1 MSKDNEILDIL
12 VKEVM
17 DRLNNS
23 DLSNNNSTNQDEN
36 NHGVF
41 SCVDKAVAAAK
52 KAQSELFRM
61 SLSDRKKI
69 TDAIRENLR
78 PEVENLAS
86 MVVEETGMG
95 RVSDKIEKNLSA
107 INNTPGIEDLPT
119 SALSGDRGLT
129 LLELSPFGVIGS
141 ITPSTN
147 PTETVINNS
156 IGMICAGNS
165 VVFSPHP
172 GAYKATNY
180 TVKRINDAIIKAGGP
195 KNLVVTIDEPS
206 REKTAKLSSHPDIR
220 MLVATG
226 GPGIVKYVL
235 SSGKKAIGAGAGN
248 PPAIVDQTANIEKAV
263 NDIILGSSF
272 DNNLP
277 CTSEK
282 EAIVCDEVFEYFIFN
297 MKGHELTYHIEDEHI
312 IEKLRNLV
320 IVDGSPNKKYTG
332 KDASFILNE
341 IGINVNDD
349 IRLITCVT
357 DFNHDFVQHE
367 LLMPI
372 LPIVRAKDR
381 IEALDLAIK
390 AEHGNRHTAICHSKD
405 IEFLSLAAKELQTT
419 IFVKN
424 APSYA
429 GIGIGGEGYTTF
441 TIAGPTGEGLTSTKT
456 FCRHR
461 RCTLVDGFNI
471 R

>member
-1 MSKDNEILDIL
+1 MKIDENVLDCI

-17 DRLNNS
+17 NS
-23 DLSNNNSTNQDEN
+23 LEGKLDAGQTG
-36 NHGVF
+36 GVF
-41 SCVDKAVAAAK
+41 TDVNEAVAAAK
-52 KAQSELFRM
+52 KAQRQLFRM
-61 SLSDRKKI
+61 TLADRKKI
-69 TDAIRENLR
+69 TDAIRQDLVGH
-78 PEVENLAS
+78 VEELS
-86 MVVEETGMG
+86 RMTVEETKMG
-95 RVSDKIEKNLSA
+95 RLEDKIQKNRAALL
-107 INNTPGIEDLPT
+107 NTPGIEDLPT
-119 SALSGDRGLT
+119 SVFSGDRGLT

-147 PTETVINNS
+147 PTETVICNC

-172 GAYKATNY
+172 GAYRVTNY
-180 TVKRINDAIIKAGGP
+180 TVQLINKAILKAGGP
-195 KNLVVTIDEPS
+195 ENLVVTLSEPS
-206 REKTAKLSSHPDIR
+206 LDKSNQLMKHPDIR

-226 GPGIVKYVL
+226 GPGIVKTVL

-248 PPAIVDQTANIEKAV
+248 PPALVDQTADIEKAV
-263 NDIILGSSF
+263 KNIVAGCCF

-282 EAIVCDEVFEYFIFN
+282 EAIVVDEVFEYFVFN
-297 MKGHELTYHIEDEHI
+297 MKNHPETYFLEDPSQIEALR
-312 IEKLRNLV
+312 KLV
-320 IVDGSPNKKYTG
+320 VKDGKPNKDYTG
-332 KDASFILNE
+332 KNAAYILE
-341 IGINVNDD
+341 KIGIQASEK
-349 IRLITCVT
+349 IKLISCVA
-357 DFNHDFVQHE
+357 DFNHDFVQLE

-381 IEALDLAIK
+381 EEALEMGLE

-405 IEFLSLAAKELQTT
+405 IDFLSLTAKEMQTT

-424 APSYA
+424 APSFA

-441 TIAGPTGEGLTSTKT
+441 TIAGPTGEGLTSTKSY
-456 FCRHR
+456 CRHR

>member
-1 MSKDNEILDIL
+1 MSIDEKLIDSIVKDVINSLEGKKEETEEI
-12 VKEVM
+12 
-17 DRLNNS
+17 
-23 DLSNNNSTNQDEN
+23 
-36 NHGVF
+36 GVF
-41 SCVDKAVAAAK
+41 TDVNAAVAAAK
-52 KAQSELFRM
+52 KAQQQLFRM
-61 SLSDRKKI
+61 TLADRKRI
-69 TDAIRENLR
+69 TDCIRN
-78 PEVENLAS
+78 EVGGHVEELS
-86 MVVEETGMG
+86 KMTVEETKMG
-95 RVSDKIEKNLSA
+95 RVEDKIEKNKAALY
-107 INNTPGIEDLPT
+107 NTPGIEDLP
-119 SALSGDRGLT
+119 SSVFSGDRGLT

-147 PTETVINNS
+147 PTETVICNC

-172 GAYKATNY
+172 GAYKVTNY
-180 TVKRINDAIIKAGGP
+180 TVKLINQAIAKAGGP
-195 KNLVVTIDEPS
+195 ENLVVTLSEPS
-206 REKTAKLSSHPDIR
+206 LEKSNELMHHPDIR

-226 GPGIVKYVL
+226 GPAIVKTVL

-263 NDIILGSSF
+263 KNIVDGCAF

-282 EAIVCDEVFEYFIFN
+282 EAIVVDEVFEYFVFN
-297 MKGHELTYHIEDEHI
+297 MKNHPKTYFLEDAGQIEAL
-312 IEKLRNLV
+312 KNLV
-320 IVDGSPNKKYTG
+320 VKDGKPNKDFTG
-332 KDASFILNE
+332 RNASYILKQ
-341 IGINVNDD
+341 IGIEADD
-349 IRLITCVT
+349 RIKLISCVT
-357 DFNHDFVQHE
+357 DFGHEFVQLE

-381 IEALDLAIK
+381 DQALELALE

-405 IEFLSLAAKELQTT
+405 IEFLSVAAKEMQTT

-429 GIGIGGEGYTTF
+429 GIGIGGEGYSTF

-456 FCRHR
+456 YCRHR

>member
-1 MSKDNEILDIL
+1 MKIDENVLDCI

-17 DRLNNS
+17 NS
-23 DLSNNNSTNQDEN
+23 LEGKSDAGQTG
-36 NHGVF
+36 GVF
-41 SCVDKAVAAAK
+41 TDVNEAVAAAK
-52 KAQSELFRM
+52 KAQRQLFRM
-61 SLSDRKKI
+61 TLADRKKI
-69 TDAIRENLR
+69 TDAIRQDLVGH
-78 PEVENLAS
+78 VEELS
-86 MVVEETGMG
+86 RMTVEETKMG
-95 RVSDKIEKNLSA
+95 RLEDKIQKNRAALL
-107 INNTPGIEDLPT
+107 NTPGIEDLPT
-119 SALSGDRGLT
+119 SVFSGDRGLT

-147 PTETVINNS
+147 PTETVICNC

-172 GAYKATNY
+172 GAYRVTNY
-180 TVKRINDAIIKAGGP
+180 TVQLINKAILKAGGP
-195 KNLVVTIDEPS
+195 ENLVVTLSEPS
-206 REKTAKLSSHPDIR
+206 LDKSNQLMKHPDIR

-226 GPGIVKYVL
+226 GPGIVKTVL

-248 PPAIVDQTANIEKAV
+248 PPALVDQTADIEKAV
-263 NDIILGSSF
+263 KNIVAGCCF

-282 EAIVCDEVFEYFIFN
+282 EAIVVDEVFEYFVFN
-297 MKGHELTYHIEDEHI
+297 MKNHPETYFLEDPSQIEALR
-312 IEKLRNLV
+312 KLV
-320 IVDGSPNKKYTG
+320 VKDGKPNKDYTG
-332 KDASFILNE
+332 KNAAYILE
-341 IGINVNDD
+341 KIGIQASEK
-349 IRLITCVT
+349 IKLISCVT
-357 DFNHDFVQHE
+357 DFNHDFVQLE

-381 IEALDLAIK
+381 EEALEMGLE

-405 IEFLSLAAKELQTT
+405 IDFLSLTAKEMQTT

-424 APSYA
+424 APSFA

-441 TIAGPTGEGLTSTKT
+441 TIAGPTGEGLTSTKSY
-456 FCRHR
+456 CRHR

>member
-1 MSKDNEILDIL
+1 MKIDENVLDCI

-17 DRLNNS
+17 NS
-23 DLSNNNSTNQDEN
+23 LEGKSDAGQTG
-36 NHGVF
+36 GVF
-41 SCVDKAVAAAK
+41 TDVNEAVAAAK
-52 KAQSELFRM
+52 KAQRQLFRM
-61 SLSDRKKI
+61 TLADRKKI
-69 TDAIRENLR
+69 TDTIRQDLVGH
-78 PEVENLAS
+78 VEELS
-86 MVVEETGMG
+86 RMTVEETKMG
-95 RVSDKIEKNLSA
+95 RLEDKIQKNRAALL
-107 INNTPGIEDLPT
+107 NTPGIEDLPT
-119 SALSGDRGLT
+119 SVFSGDRGLT

-147 PTETVINNS
+147 PTETVICNC

-172 GAYKATNY
+172 GAYRVTNY
-180 TVKRINDAIIKAGGP
+180 TVQLINKAILKAGGP
-195 KNLVVTIDEPS
+195 ENLVVTLSEPS
-206 REKTAKLSSHPDIR
+206 LDKSNQLMKHPDIR

-226 GPGIVKYVL
+226 GPGIVKTVL

-248 PPAIVDQTANIEKAV
+248 PPALVDQTADIEKAV
-263 NDIILGSSF
+263 KNIVAGCCF

-282 EAIVCDEVFEYFIFN
+282 EAIVVDEVFEYFVFN
-297 MKGHELTYHIEDEHI
+297 MKNHPETYFLEDPSQIEALR
-312 IEKLRNLV
+312 KLV
-320 IVDGSPNKKYTG
+320 VKDGKPNKDYTG
-332 KDASFILNE
+332 KNAAYILE
-341 IGINVNDD
+341 KIGIQASGK
-349 IRLITCVT
+349 IKLISCVA
-357 DFNHDFVQHE
+357 DFNHDFVQLE

-381 IEALDLAIK
+381 EEALEMGLE

-405 IEFLSLAAKELQTT
+405 IDFLSLTAKEMQTT

-424 APSYA
+424 APSFA

-441 TIAGPTGEGLTSTKT
+441 TIAGPTGEGLTSTKSY
-456 FCRHR
+456 CRHR

>member
-1 MSKDNEILDIL
+1 MKIDENVLDCI

-17 DRLNNS
+17 NS
-23 DLSNNNSTNQDEN
+23 LEGKTDAGQTG
-36 NHGVF
+36 GVF
-41 SCVDKAVAAAK
+41 TDVNEAVAAAK
-52 KAQSELFRM
+52 KAQRQLFRM
-61 SLSDRKKI
+61 TLADRKKI
-69 TDAIRENLR
+69 TDAIRQDLVGH
-78 PEVENLAS
+78 VEELS
-86 MVVEETGMG
+86 RMTVEETKMG
-95 RVSDKIEKNLSA
+95 RLEDKIQKNRAALL
-107 INNTPGIEDLPT
+107 NTPGIEDLPT
-119 SALSGDRGLT
+119 SVFSGDRGLT

-147 PTETVINNS
+147 PTETVICNC

-172 GAYKATNY
+172 GAYRVTNY
-180 TVKRINDAIIKAGGP
+180 TVQLINKAILKAGGP
-195 KNLVVTIDEPS
+195 ENLVVTLSEPS
-206 REKTAKLSSHPDIR
+206 LDKSNQLMKHPDIR

-226 GPGIVKYVL
+226 GPGIVKTVL

-248 PPAIVDQTANIEKAV
+248 PPALVDQTADIEKAV
-263 NDIILGSSF
+263 KNIVAGCCF

-282 EAIVCDEVFEYFIFN
+282 EAIVVDEVFEYFVFN
-297 MKGHELTYHIEDEHI
+297 MKNHPETYFLEDLSQIEALR
-312 IEKLRNLV
+312 KLV
-320 IVDGSPNKKYTG
+320 VKDGKPNKDYTG
-332 KDASFILNE
+332 KNAAYILE
-341 IGINVNDD
+341 KIGIQASEK
-349 IRLITCVT
+349 IKLISCVT
-357 DFNHDFVQHE
+357 DFNHDFVQLE

-381 IEALDLAIK
+381 EEALEMGLE

-405 IEFLSLAAKELQTT
+405 IDFLSLTAKEMQTT

-424 APSYA
+424 APSFA

-441 TIAGPTGEGLTSTKT
+441 TIAGPTGEGLTSTKSY
-456 FCRHR
+456 CRHR

>member
-1 MSKDNEILDIL
+1 MSIDEKLIDSIVKDVINSLEGKKEET
-12 VKEVM
+12 KEV
-17 DRLNNS
+17 
-23 DLSNNNSTNQDEN
+23 
-36 NHGVF
+36 GVF
-41 SCVDKAVAAAK
+41 TDVNAAVAAAK
-52 KAQSELFRM
+52 KAQQQLFRM
-61 SLSDRKKI
+61 TLADRKRI
-69 TDAIRENLR
+69 TDCIRN
-78 PEVENLAS
+78 EVGGHVEELS
-86 MVVEETGMG
+86 KMTVEETKMG
-95 RVSDKIEKNLSA
+95 RVEDKIEKNKAALY
-107 INNTPGIEDLPT
+107 NTPGIEDLP
-119 SALSGDRGLT
+119 SSVFSGDRGLT

-147 PTETVINNS
+147 PTETVICNCL
-156 IGMICAGNS
+156 GMICAGNS

-172 GAYKATNY
+172 GAYKVTNY
-180 TVKRINDAIIKAGGP
+180 TVKLINQAIAKAGGP
-195 KNLVVTIDEPS
+195 ENLVVTLSEPS
-206 REKTAKLSSHPDIR
+206 LEKSNELMHHPDIR

-226 GPGIVKYVL
+226 GPAIVKTVL

-263 NDIILGSSF
+263 KNIVDGCAF

-282 EAIVCDEVFEYFIFN
+282 EAIVVDEVFEYFVFN
-297 MKGHELTYHIEDEHI
+297 MKNHPQTYFLEDAGQIEALKNLVVKDGKPNKDFTGRNASYILKQIGIEADDRIKLISCVADFGHE
-312 IEKLRNLV
+312 
-320 IVDGSPNKKYTG
+320 
-332 KDASFILNE
+332 
-341 IGINVNDD
+341 
-349 IRLITCVT
+349 
-357 DFNHDFVQHE
+357 FVQLE

-381 IEALDLAIK
+381 DQALELALE

-405 IEFLSLAAKELQTT
+405 IEFLSVAAKEMQTT

-429 GIGIGGEGYTTF
+429 GIGIGGEGYSTF

-456 FCRHR
+456 YCRHR

>member
-1 MSKDNEILDIL
+1 MSIDEKLIDSIVKDVMNSLEGK
-12 VKEVM
+12 KEETEEV
-17 DRLNNS
+17 
-23 DLSNNNSTNQDEN
+23 
-36 NHGVF
+36 GVF
-41 SCVDKAVAAAK
+41 TDVNVAVAAAK
-52 KAQSELFRM
+52 KAQQQLFRM
-61 SLSDRKKI
+61 TLADRKRI
-69 TDAIRENLR
+69 TDCIRN
-78 PEVENLAS
+78 EVGGHVEELS
-86 MVVEETGMG
+86 KMTVEETKMG
-95 RVSDKIEKNLSA
+95 RVEDKIEKNKAALY
-107 INNTPGIEDLPT
+107 NTPGIEDLP
-119 SALSGDRGLT
+119 SSVFSGDRGLT

-147 PTETVINNS
+147 PTETVICNC

-172 GAYKATNY
+172 GAYKVTNY
-180 TVKRINDAIIKAGGP
+180 TVKLINQAIAKAGGP
-195 KNLVVTIDEPS
+195 ENLVVTLSEPS
-206 REKTAKLSSHPDIR
+206 LEKSNELMHHPDIR

-226 GPGIVKYVL
+226 GPAIVKTVL

-263 NDIILGSSF
+263 KNIVDGCSF

-282 EAIVCDEVFEYFIFN
+282 EAIVVDEVFEYFVFN
-297 MKGHELTYHIEDEHI
+297 MKNHPKTYFLEDAGQIEAL
-312 IEKLRNLV
+312 KNLV
-320 IVDGSPNKKYTG
+320 VKDGKPNKDFTG
-332 KDASFILNE
+332 RNASYILKQ
-341 IGINVNDD
+341 IGIEADD
-349 IRLITCVT
+349 RIKLISCVT
-357 DFNHDFVQHE
+357 DFGHEFVQLE

-381 IEALDLAIK
+381 DQALELALE

-405 IEFLSLAAKELQTT
+405 IEFLSVAAKEMQTT

-429 GIGIGGEGYTTF
+429 GIGIGGEGYSTF

-456 FCRHR
+456 YCRHR

>member
-1 MSKDNEILDIL
+1 MIDENIINCI

-17 DRLNNS
+17 ESLESKTD
-23 DLSNNNSTNQDEN
+23 QGQGK
-36 NHGVF
+36 GVF
-41 SCVDKAVAAAK
+41 TDVNAAVAAAK
-52 KAQSELFRM
+52 KSQRQLFRM
-61 SLSDRKKI
+61 TLADRKKI
-69 TDAIRENLR
+69 TDTIRQDLSGH
-78 PEVENLAS
+78 VEELS
-86 MVVEETGMG
+86 KMTVEETNMG
-95 RVSDKIEKNLSA
+95 RLEDKIQKNKAALW
-107 INNTPGIEDLPT
+107 NTPGIEDLPT
-119 SALSGDRGLT
+119 SVFSGDRGLT

-147 PTETVINNS
+147 PTETVICNS

-172 GAYKATNY
+172 GAYRVTNY
-180 TVKRINDAIIKAGGP
+180 TVELINQAILKAGGP
-195 KNLVVTIDEPS
+195 ENLVVTLSEPS
-206 REKTAKLSSHPDIR
+206 LEKSNELMNHPDIR

-226 GPGIVKYVL
+226 GPGIVKTVL

-248 PPAIVDQTANIEKAV
+248 PPAIVDQTADIEKAAKNIV
-263 NDIILGSSF
+263 EGCCF

-282 EAIVCDEVFEYFIFN
+282 EAIVVDEVFEYFVFN
-297 MKGHELTYHIEDEHI
+297 MKNHPQTYFLEDAGQI
-312 IEKLRNLV
+312 NDLKNLV
-320 IVDGSPNKKYTG
+320 VKDGKPNKDYTG
-332 KDASFILNE
+332 KNAAYILNK
-341 IGINVNDD
+341 IGIPVDEK
-349 IRLITCVT
+349 IKLITCVT
-357 DFNHDFVQHE
+357 DFDHEFVQLE

-381 IEALDLAIK
+381 KEALDLALE

-405 IEFLSLAAKELQTT
+405 IEFLSLAAKEMQTT

-441 TIAGPTGEGLTSTKT
+441 TIAGPTGEGLTSTKSY
-456 FCRHR
+456 CRHR

>member
-1 MSKDNEILDIL
+1 MSIDEKLIDSIVKDVINSLEGKKEETEEI
-12 VKEVM
+12 
-17 DRLNNS
+17 
-23 DLSNNNSTNQDEN
+23 
-36 NHGVF
+36 GVF
-41 SCVDKAVAAAK
+41 TDVNAAVAAAK
-52 KAQSELFRM
+52 KAQQQLFRM
-61 SLSDRKKI
+61 TLADRKRI
-69 TDAIRENLR
+69 TDCIRN
-78 PEVENLAS
+78 EVGGHVEELS
-86 MVVEETGMG
+86 KMTVEETKMG
-95 RVSDKIEKNLSA
+95 RVEDKIEKNKAALY
-107 INNTPGIEDLPT
+107 NTPGIEDLP
-119 SALSGDRGLT
+119 SSVFSGDRGLT

-147 PTETVINNS
+147 PTETVICNC

-172 GAYKATNY
+172 GAYKVTNY
-180 TVKRINDAIIKAGGP
+180 TVKLINQAIAKAGGP
-195 KNLVVTIDEPS
+195 ENLVVTLSEPS
-206 REKTAKLSSHPDIR
+206 LEKSNELMHHPDIR

-226 GPGIVKYVL
+226 GPAIVKTVL

-263 NDIILGSSF
+263 KNIVDGCAF

-282 EAIVCDEVFEYFIFN
+282 EAIVVDEVFEYFVFN
-297 MKGHELTYHIEDEHI
+297 MKNHPKTYFLEDAGQIEAL
-312 IEKLRNLV
+312 KNLV
-320 IVDGSPNKKYTG
+320 VKDGKPNKDFTG
-332 KDASFILNE
+332 RNASYILKQ
-341 IGINVNDD
+341 IGIEADD
-349 IRLITCVT
+349 RIKLISCVT
-357 DFNHDFVQHE
+357 DFGHEFVQLE

-381 IEALDLAIK
+381 DQALELALE

-405 IEFLSLAAKELQTT
+405 IEFLSVAAKEMQTT

-429 GIGIGGEGYTTF
+429 GIGIGGEGYSTF

-456 FCRHR
+456 YCRHR
-461 RCTLVDGFNI
+461 GCTLVDGFNI

>member
-1 MSKDNEILDIL
+1 MSIDEKLIDSIVKDVINSLEGKKEETEEI
-12 VKEVM
+12 
-17 DRLNNS
+17 
-23 DLSNNNSTNQDEN
+23 
-36 NHGVF
+36 GVF
-41 SCVDKAVAAAK
+41 TDVNAAVAAAK
-52 KAQSELFRM
+52 KAQQQLFRM
-61 SLSDRKKI
+61 TLADRKRI
-69 TDAIRENLR
+69 TDCIRN
-78 PEVENLAS
+78 EVGGHVEELS
-86 MVVEETGMG
+86 KMTVEETKMG
-95 RVSDKIEKNLSA
+95 RVEDKIEKNKAALY
-107 INNTPGIEDLPT
+107 NTPGIEDLP
-119 SALSGDRGLT
+119 SSVFSGDRGLT

-147 PTETVINNS
+147 PTETVICNC

-172 GAYKATNY
+172 GAYKVTNY
-180 TVKRINDAIIKAGGP
+180 TVKIINQAIAKAGGP
-195 KNLVVTIDEPS
+195 ENLVVTLSEPS
-206 REKTAKLSSHPDIR
+206 LEKSNELMRHPDIR

-226 GPGIVKYVL
+226 GPAIVKTVL

-263 NDIILGSSF
+263 KNIVDGCAF

-282 EAIVCDEVFEYFIFN
+282 EAIVVDEVFEYFVFN
-297 MKGHELTYHIEDEHI
+297 MKNHPQTYFLEDAGQIEAL
-312 IEKLRNLV
+312 KNLV
-320 IVDGSPNKKYTG
+320 VKDGKPNKDFTG
-332 KDASFILNE
+332 RNASYILKQ
-341 IGINVNDD
+341 IGIEADD
-349 IRLITCVT
+349 RIKLISCVT
-357 DFNHDFVQHE
+357 DFGHEFVQLE

-381 IEALDLAIK
+381 DQALELGLE

-405 IEFLSLAAKELQTT
+405 IEFLSVAAKEMQTT

-429 GIGIGGEGYTTF
+429 GIGIGGEGYSTF

-456 FCRHR
+456 YCRHR

>member
-1 MSKDNEILDIL
+1 MSIDEKLIDSIVKDVINSLEGK
-12 VKEVM
+12 KEEREEV
-17 DRLNNS
+17 
-23 DLSNNNSTNQDEN
+23 
-36 NHGVF
+36 GVF
-41 SCVDKAVAAAK
+41 TDVNAAVAAAK
-52 KAQSELFRM
+52 KAQQQLFRM
-61 SLSDRKKI
+61 TLADRKRI
-69 TDAIRENLR
+69 TDCIRN
-78 PEVENLAS
+78 EVGGHVEELS
-86 MVVEETGMG
+86 KMTVEETKMG
-95 RVSDKIEKNLSA
+95 RVEDKIEKNKAALY
-107 INNTPGIEDLPT
+107 NTPGIEDLP
-119 SALSGDRGLT
+119 SSVFSGDRGLT

-147 PTETVINNS
+147 PTETVICNC

-172 GAYKATNY
+172 GAYKVTNY
-180 TVKRINDAIIKAGGP
+180 TVKIINQAIAKAGGP
-195 KNLVVTIDEPS
+195 ENLVVTLSEPS
-206 REKTAKLSSHPDIR
+206 LEKSNELMRHPDIR

-226 GPGIVKYVL
+226 GPAIVKTVL

-263 NDIILGSSF
+263 KNIVDGCAF

-282 EAIVCDEVFEYFIFN
+282 EAIVVDEVFEYFVFN
-297 MKGHELTYHIEDEHI
+297 MKNHPQTYFLEDAGQIEAL
-312 IEKLRNLV
+312 KNLV
-320 IVDGSPNKKYTG
+320 VKDGKPNKDFTG
-332 KDASFILNE
+332 RNASYILKQ
-341 IGINVNDD
+341 IGIEADD
-349 IRLITCVT
+349 RIKLISCVT
-357 DFNHDFVQHE
+357 DFGHEFVQLE

-381 IEALDLAIK
+381 DQALELALE

-405 IEFLSLAAKELQTT
+405 IEFLSVAAKEMQTT

-429 GIGIGGEGYTTF
+429 GIGIGGEGYSTF

-456 FCRHR
+456 YCRHR

>member
-1 MSKDNEILDIL
+1 MSIDEKLIDSIVKDVINSLEGKKEETEEI
-12 VKEVM
+12 
-17 DRLNNS
+17 
-23 DLSNNNSTNQDEN
+23 
-36 NHGVF
+36 GVF
-41 SCVDKAVAAAK
+41 TDVNAAVAAAK
-52 KAQSELFRM
+52 KAQQQLFRM
-61 SLSDRKKI
+61 TLADRKRI
-69 TDAIRENLR
+69 TDCIRN
-78 PEVENLAS
+78 EVGGHVEELS
-86 MVVEETGMG
+86 KMTVEETKMG
-95 RVSDKIEKNLSA
+95 RVEDKIEKNKAALY
-107 INNTPGIEDLPT
+107 NTPGIEDLP
-119 SALSGDRGLT
+119 SSVFSGDRGLT

-147 PTETVINNS
+147 PTETVICNC

-172 GAYKATNY
+172 GAYKVTNY
-180 TVKRINDAIIKAGGP
+180 TVKIINQAIAKAGGP
-195 KNLVVTIDEPS
+195 ENLVVTLSEPS
-206 REKTAKLSSHPDIR
+206 LEKSNELMRHPDIR

-226 GPGIVKYVL
+226 GPAIVKTVL

-263 NDIILGSSF
+263 KNIVDGCAF

-282 EAIVCDEVFEYFIFN
+282 EAIVVDEVFEYFVFN
-297 MKGHELTYHIEDEHI
+297 MKNHPQTYFLEDAGQIEAL
-312 IEKLRNLV
+312 KNLV
-320 IVDGSPNKKYTG
+320 VKDGKPNKDFTG
-332 KDASFILNE
+332 RNASYILKQ
-341 IGINVNDD
+341 IGIEADD
-349 IRLITCVT
+349 RIKLISCVT
-357 DFNHDFVQHE
+357 DFGHEFVQLE

-381 IEALDLAIK
+381 DQALELALE

-405 IEFLSLAAKELQTT
+405 IEFLSVAAKEMQTT

-429 GIGIGGEGYTTF
+429 GIGIGGEGYSTF

-456 FCRHR
+456 YCRHR

>member
-1 MSKDNEILDIL
+1 MSIDEKLIDSIVKDVINSLEGK
-12 VKEVM
+12 KEETGEV
-17 DRLNNS
+17 
-23 DLSNNNSTNQDEN
+23 
-36 NHGVF
+36 GVF
-41 SCVDKAVAAAK
+41 TDVNAAVAAAK
-52 KAQSELFRM
+52 KAQQQLFRM
-61 SLSDRKKI
+61 TLADRKRI
-69 TDAIRENLR
+69 TDCIRN
-78 PEVENLAS
+78 EVGGHVEELS
-86 MVVEETGMG
+86 KMTVEETKMG
-95 RVSDKIEKNLSA
+95 RVEDKIEKNKAALY
-107 INNTPGIEDLPT
+107 NTPGIEDLP
-119 SALSGDRGLT
+119 SSVFSGDRGLT

-147 PTETVINNS
+147 PTETVICNC

-172 GAYKATNY
+172 GAYKVTNY
-180 TVKRINDAIIKAGGP
+180 TVKLINQAIAKAGGP
-195 KNLVVTIDEPS
+195 ENLVVTLSEPS
-206 REKTAKLSSHPDIR
+206 LEKSNELMRHPDIR

-226 GPGIVKYVL
+226 GPAIVKTVL

-263 NDIILGSSF
+263 KNIVDGCAF

-282 EAIVCDEVFEYFIFN
+282 EAIVVDEVFEYFVFN
-297 MKGHELTYHIEDEHI
+297 MKNHPKTYFLEDAGQIEAL
-312 IEKLRNLV
+312 KNLV
-320 IVDGSPNKKYTG
+320 VKDGKPNKDFTG
-332 KDASFILNE
+332 RNASYILKQ
-341 IGINVNDD
+341 IGIEADD
-349 IRLITCVT
+349 RIKLISCVT
-357 DFNHDFVQHE
+357 DFGHEFVQLE

-381 IEALDLAIK
+381 DQALELALE

-405 IEFLSLAAKELQTT
+405 IEFLSVAAKEMQTT

-429 GIGIGGEGYTTF
+429 GIGIGGEGYSTF

-456 FCRHR
+456 YCRHR

>member
-1 MSKDNEILDIL
+1 MSIDEKLIDSIVKDVINSLEGK
-12 VKEVM
+12 KEEREEV
-17 DRLNNS
+17 
-23 DLSNNNSTNQDEN
+23 
-36 NHGVF
+36 GVF
-41 SCVDKAVAAAK
+41 TDVNAAVAAAK
-52 KAQSELFRM
+52 KAQQQLFRM
-61 SLSDRKKI
+61 TLADRKRI
-69 TDAIRENLR
+69 TDCIRN
-78 PEVENLAS
+78 EVGGHVEELS
-86 MVVEETGMG
+86 KMTVEETKMG
-95 RVSDKIEKNLSA
+95 RVENKIEKNKAALY
-107 INNTPGIEDLPT
+107 NTPGIEDLP
-119 SALSGDRGLT
+119 SSVFSGDRGLT

-147 PTETVINNS
+147 PTETVICNC

-172 GAYKATNY
+172 GAYKVTNY
-180 TVKRINDAIIKAGGP
+180 TVKIINQAIAKAGGP
-195 KNLVVTIDEPS
+195 ENLVVTLSEPS
-206 REKTAKLSSHPDIR
+206 LEKSNELMRHPDIR

-226 GPGIVKYVL
+226 GPAIVKTVL

-263 NDIILGSSF
+263 KNIVDGCAF

-282 EAIVCDEVFEYFIFN
+282 EAIVVDEVFEYFVFN
-297 MKGHELTYHIEDEHI
+297 MKNHPQTYFLEDAGQIEAL
-312 IEKLRNLV
+312 KNLV
-320 IVDGSPNKKYTG
+320 VKDGKPNKDFTG
-332 KDASFILNE
+332 RNASYILKQ
-341 IGINVNDD
+341 IGIEADD
-349 IRLITCVT
+349 RIKLISCVT
-357 DFNHDFVQHE
+357 DFGHEFVQLE

-381 IEALDLAIK
+381 DQALELALE

-405 IEFLSLAAKELQTT
+405 IEFLSVAAKEMQTT

-429 GIGIGGEGYTTF
+429 GIGIGGEGYSTF

-456 FCRHR
+456 YCRHR

>member
-1 MSKDNEILDIL
+1 MKIDENVLDCI

-17 DRLNNS
+17 NS
-23 DLSNNNSTNQDEN
+23 LEGKSDAGQTG
-36 NHGVF
+36 GVF
-41 SCVDKAVAAAK
+41 TDVNEAVAAAK
-52 KAQSELFRM
+52 KAQRQLFRM
-61 SLSDRKKI
+61 TLADRKKI
-69 TDAIRENLR
+69 TDAIRQDLVGH
-78 PEVENLAS
+78 VEELS
-86 MVVEETGMG
+86 RMTVEETKMG
-95 RVSDKIEKNLSA
+95 RLEDKIQKNRAALL
-107 INNTPGIEDLPT
+107 NTPGIEDLPT
-119 SALSGDRGLT
+119 SVFSGDRGLT

-147 PTETVINNS
+147 PTETVICNC

-172 GAYKATNY
+172 GAYRVTNY
-180 TVKRINDAIIKAGGP
+180 TVQLINKAILKAGGP
-195 KNLVVTIDEPS
+195 ENLVVTLSEPS
-206 REKTAKLSSHPDIR
+206 LDKSNQLMKHPDIR

-226 GPGIVKYVL
+226 GPGIVKTVL

-248 PPAIVDQTANIEKAV
+248 PPALVDQTADIEKAV
-263 NDIILGSSF
+263 KNIVAGCCF

-282 EAIVCDEVFEYFIFN
+282 EAIVVDEVFEYFVFN
-297 MKGHELTYHIEDEHI
+297 MKNHPETYFLEDLSQIEALR
-312 IEKLRNLV
+312 KLV
-320 IVDGSPNKKYTG
+320 VKDGKPNKDYTG
-332 KDASFILNE
+332 KNAAYILE
-341 IGINVNDD
+341 KIGIQASEK
-349 IRLITCVT
+349 IKLISCVT
-357 DFNHDFVQHE
+357 DFNHDFVQLE

-381 IEALDLAIK
+381 EEALEMGLE

-405 IEFLSLAAKELQTT
+405 IDFLSLTAKEMQTT

-424 APSYA
+424 APSFA

-441 TIAGPTGEGLTSTKT
+441 TIAGPTGEGLTSTKSY
-456 FCRHR
+456 CRHR

>member
-1 MSKDNEILDIL
+1 MKIDENVLDCI

-17 DRLNNS
+17 NS
-23 DLSNNNSTNQDEN
+23 LEGKTDAGQTG
-36 NHGVF
+36 GVF
-41 SCVDKAVAAAK
+41 TDVNEAVAAAK
-52 KAQSELFRM
+52 KAQRQLFRM
-61 SLSDRKKI
+61 TLADRKKI
-69 TDAIRENLR
+69 TDTIRQDLVGH
-78 PEVENLAS
+78 VEELS
-86 MVVEETGMG
+86 RMTVEETKMG
-95 RVSDKIEKNLSA
+95 RLEDKIQKNRAALL
-107 INNTPGIEDLPT
+107 NTPGIEDLPT
-119 SALSGDRGLT
+119 SVFSGDRGLT

-147 PTETVINNS
+147 PTETVICNC

-172 GAYKATNY
+172 GAYRVTNY
-180 TVKRINDAIIKAGGP
+180 TVQLINKAILKAGGP
-195 KNLVVTIDEPS
+195 ENLVVTLSEPS
-206 REKTAKLSSHPDIR
+206 LDKSNQLMKHPDIR

-226 GPGIVKYVL
+226 GPGIVKTVL

-248 PPAIVDQTANIEKAV
+248 PPALVDQTADIEKAV
-263 NDIILGSSF
+263 KNIVAGCCF

-282 EAIVCDEVFEYFIFN
+282 EAIVVDEVFEYFVFN
-297 MKGHELTYHIEDEHI
+297 MKNHPETYFLEDPSQIEALR
-312 IEKLRNLV
+312 KLV
-320 IVDGSPNKKYTG
+320 VKDGKPNKDYTG
-332 KDASFILNE
+332 KNAAYILE
-341 IGINVNDD
+341 KIGIQASEK
-349 IRLITCVT
+349 IKLISCVA
-357 DFNHDFVQHE
+357 DFNHDFVQLE

-381 IEALDLAIK
+381 EEALEMGLE

-405 IEFLSLAAKELQTT
+405 IDFLSLTAKEMQTT

-424 APSYA
+424 APSFA

-441 TIAGPTGEGLTSTKT
+441 TIAGPTGEGLTSTKSY
-456 FCRHR
+456 CRHR

>member
-1 MSKDNEILDIL
+1 MKIDENVLDCI

-17 DRLNNS
+17 NS
-23 DLSNNNSTNQDEN
+23 LEGKSDAGQTG
-36 NHGVF
+36 GVF
-41 SCVDKAVAAAK
+41 TDVNEAVAAAK
-52 KAQSELFRM
+52 KAQRQLFRM
-61 SLSDRKKI
+61 TLADRKKI
-69 TDAIRENLR
+69 TDTIRQDLVGH
-78 PEVENLAS
+78 VEELS
-86 MVVEETGMG
+86 RMTVEETKMG
-95 RVSDKIEKNLSA
+95 RLEDKIQKNRAALL
-107 INNTPGIEDLPT
+107 NTPGIEDLPT
-119 SALSGDRGLT
+119 SVFSGDRGLT

-147 PTETVINNS
+147 PTETVICNC

-172 GAYKATNY
+172 GAYRVTNY
-180 TVKRINDAIIKAGGP
+180 TVQLINKAILKAGGP
-195 KNLVVTIDEPS
+195 ENLVVTLSEPS
-206 REKTAKLSSHPDIR
+206 LDKSNQLMKHPDIR

-226 GPGIVKYVL
+226 GPGIVKTVL

-248 PPAIVDQTANIEKAV
+248 PPALVDQTADIEKAV
-263 NDIILGSSF
+263 KNIVAGCCF

-282 EAIVCDEVFEYFIFN
+282 EAIVVDEVFEYFVFN
-297 MKGHELTYHIEDEHI
+297 MKNHPETYFLEDPSQIEALR
-312 IEKLRNLV
+312 KLV
-320 IVDGSPNKKYTG
+320 VKDGKPNKDYTG
-332 KDASFILNE
+332 KNAAYILE
-341 IGINVNDD
+341 KIGIQASEK
-349 IRLITCVT
+349 IKLISCVA
-357 DFNHDFVQHE
+357 DFNHDFVQLE

-381 IEALDLAIK
+381 EEALEMGLE

-405 IEFLSLAAKELQTT
+405 IDFLSLTAKEMQTT

-424 APSYA
+424 APSFA

-441 TIAGPTGEGLTSTKT
+441 TIAGPTGEGLTSTKSY
-456 FCRHR
+456 CRHR

>member
-1 MSKDNEILDIL
+1 MSIDEKLIDSIVKDVINSLEGK
-12 VKEVM
+12 KEETEEV
-17 DRLNNS
+17 
-23 DLSNNNSTNQDEN
+23 
-36 NHGVF
+36 GVF
-41 SCVDKAVAAAK
+41 TDVNAAVAAAK
-52 KAQSELFRM
+52 KAQQQLFRM
-61 SLSDRKKI
+61 TLADRKRI
-69 TDAIRENLR
+69 TDCIRN
-78 PEVENLAS
+78 EVGGHVEELS
-86 MVVEETGMG
+86 KMTVEETKMG
-95 RVSDKIEKNLSA
+95 RVEDKIEKNKAALY
-107 INNTPGIEDLPT
+107 NTPGIEDLP
-119 SALSGDRGLT
+119 SSVFSGDRGLT

-147 PTETVINNS
+147 PTETVICNC

-172 GAYKATNY
+172 GAYKVTNY
-180 TVKRINDAIIKAGGP
+180 TVKIINQAIAKAGGP
-195 KNLVVTIDEPS
+195 ENLVVTLSEPS
-206 REKTAKLSSHPDIR
+206 LEKSNELMQHPDIR

-226 GPGIVKYVL
+226 GPAIVKTVL

-263 NDIILGSSF
+263 KNIVDGCAF

-282 EAIVCDEVFEYFIFN
+282 EAIVVDEVFEYFVFN
-297 MKGHELTYHIEDEHI
+297 MKNHPQTYFLEDAGQIEALKNLVVKDGKPNKDFTGRNASYILKQIGIEADDRIKLISCVADFGHE
-312 IEKLRNLV
+312 
-320 IVDGSPNKKYTG
+320 
-332 KDASFILNE
+332 
-341 IGINVNDD
+341 
-349 IRLITCVT
+349 
-357 DFNHDFVQHE
+357 FVQLE

-381 IEALDLAIK
+381 DQALELALE

-405 IEFLSLAAKELQTT
+405 IEFLSVAAKEMQTT

-429 GIGIGGEGYTTF
+429 GIGIGGEGYSTF

-456 FCRHR
+456 YCRHR

>member
-1 MSKDNEILDIL
+1 MSIDEKLIDSIVKDVINSLEGK
-12 VKEVM
+12 KEETEEV
-17 DRLNNS
+17 
-23 DLSNNNSTNQDEN
+23 
-36 NHGVF
+36 GVF
-41 SCVDKAVAAAK
+41 TDVNAAVAAAK
-52 KAQSELFRM
+52 KAQQQLFRM
-61 SLSDRKKI
+61 TLADRKRI
-69 TDAIRENLR
+69 TDCIRN
-78 PEVENLAS
+78 EVGGHVEELS
-86 MVVEETGMG
+86 KMTVEETKMG
-95 RVSDKIEKNLSA
+95 RVEDKIEKNKAALY
-107 INNTPGIEDLPT
+107 NTPGIEDLP
-119 SALSGDRGLT
+119 SSVFSGDRGLT

-147 PTETVINNS
+147 PTETVICNC

-172 GAYKATNY
+172 GAYKVTNY
-180 TVKRINDAIIKAGGP
+180 TVKIINQAIAKAGGP
-195 KNLVVTIDEPS
+195 ENLVVTLSEPS
-206 REKTAKLSSHPDIR
+206 LEKSNELMRHPDIR

-226 GPGIVKYVL
+226 GPAIVKTVL

-263 NDIILGSSF
+263 KNIVDGCAF

-282 EAIVCDEVFEYFIFN
+282 EAIVVDEVFEYFVFN
-297 MKGHELTYHIEDEHI
+297 MKNHPQTYFLEDAGQIEAL
-312 IEKLRNLV
+312 KNLV
-320 IVDGSPNKKYTG
+320 VKDGKPNKDFTG
-332 KDASFILNE
+332 RNASYILKQ
-341 IGINVNDD
+341 IGIEADD
-349 IRLITCVT
+349 RIKLISCVT
-357 DFNHDFVQHE
+357 DFGHEFVQLE

-372 LPIVRAKDR
+372 LPIVRTKDR
-381 IEALDLAIK
+381 DQALELALE

-405 IEFLSLAAKELQTT
+405 IEFLSVAAKEMQTT

-429 GIGIGGEGYTTF
+429 GIGIGGEGYSTF

-456 FCRHR
+456 YCRHR

>member
-1 MSKDNEILDIL
+1 MSIDEKLIDSIVKDVINSLEGK
-12 VKEVM
+12 KEETEEV
-17 DRLNNS
+17 
-23 DLSNNNSTNQDEN
+23 
-36 NHGVF
+36 GVF
-41 SCVDKAVAAAK
+41 TDVNAAVAAAK
-52 KAQSELFRM
+52 KAQQQLFRM
-61 SLSDRKKI
+61 TLADRKRI
-69 TDAIRENLR
+69 TDCIRN
-78 PEVENLAS
+78 EVGGHVEELS
-86 MVVEETGMG
+86 KMTVEETKMG
-95 RVSDKIEKNLSA
+95 RVEDKIEKNKAALY
-107 INNTPGIEDLPT
+107 NTPGIEDLP
-119 SALSGDRGLT
+119 SSVFSGDRGLT

-147 PTETVINNS
+147 PTETVICNC

-172 GAYKATNY
+172 GAYKVTNY
-180 TVKRINDAIIKAGGP
+180 TVKLINQAIAKAGGP
-195 KNLVVTIDEPS
+195 ENLVVTLSEPS
-206 REKTAKLSSHPDIR
+206 LEKSNELMHHPDIR

-226 GPGIVKYVL
+226 GPAIVKTVL

-263 NDIILGSSF
+263 KNIVDGCAF

-282 EAIVCDEVFEYFIFN
+282 EAIVVDEVFEYFVFN
-297 MKGHELTYHIEDEHI
+297 MKNHPQTYFLEDAGQIEALKNLVVKDGKPNKDFTGRNASYILKQIGIEADDRIKLISCVADFGHE
-312 IEKLRNLV
+312 
-320 IVDGSPNKKYTG
+320 
-332 KDASFILNE
+332 
-341 IGINVNDD
+341 
-349 IRLITCVT
+349 
-357 DFNHDFVQHE
+357 FVQLE

-381 IEALDLAIK
+381 DQALELALE

-405 IEFLSLAAKELQTT
+405 IEFLSVAAKEMQTT

-429 GIGIGGEGYTTF
+429 GIGIGGEGYSTF

-456 FCRHR
+456 YCRHR

>member
-1 MSKDNEILDIL
+1 MSIDEKLIDSIVKDVINSLEGK
-12 VKEVM
+12 KEETEEV
-17 DRLNNS
+17 
-23 DLSNNNSTNQDEN
+23 
-36 NHGVF
+36 GVF
-41 SCVDKAVAAAK
+41 TDVNAAVAAAK
-52 KAQSELFRM
+52 KAQQQLFRM
-61 SLSDRKKI
+61 TLADRKRI
-69 TDAIRENLR
+69 TDCIRN
-78 PEVENLAS
+78 EVGGHVEELS
-86 MVVEETGMG
+86 KMTVEETKMG
-95 RVSDKIEKNLSA
+95 RVEDKIEKNKAALY
-107 INNTPGIEDLPT
+107 NTPGIEDLP
-119 SALSGDRGLT
+119 SSVFSGDRGLT

-147 PTETVINNS
+147 PTETVICNC

-172 GAYKATNY
+172 GAYKVTNY
-180 TVKRINDAIIKAGGP
+180 TVKIINQAIAKAGGP
-195 KNLVVTIDEPS
+195 ENLVVTLSEPS
-206 REKTAKLSSHPDIR
+206 LEKSNELMRHPDIR

-226 GPGIVKYVL
+226 GPAIVKTVL

-263 NDIILGSSF
+263 KNIVDGCAF

-282 EAIVCDEVFEYFIFN
+282 EAIVVDEVFEYFVFN
-297 MKGHELTYHIEDEHI
+297 MKNHPQTYFLEDAGQIEAL
-312 IEKLRNLV
+312 KNLV
-320 IVDGSPNKKYTG
+320 VKDGKPNKDFTG
-332 KDASFILNE
+332 RNASYILKQ
-341 IGINVNDD
+341 IGIEADD
-349 IRLITCVT
+349 RIKLISCVT
-357 DFNHDFVQHE
+357 DFGHEFVQLE

-381 IEALDLAIK
+381 DQALELGLE

-405 IEFLSLAAKELQTT
+405 IEFLSVAAKEMQTT

-429 GIGIGGEGYTTF
+429 GIGIGGEGYSTF

-456 FCRHR
+456 YCRHR